1 MTRSSRQSGDIVMHV
16 YRHTDIDTDRHTDI
30 DTDTQT
36 DTQT

>member
-16 YRHTDIDTDRHTDI
+16 YRHTNI

-36 DTQT
+36 DKHTDIYTHAQT